1 MSMKDIIDAQIL
13 LALNRKSFQKQWSR
27 ATVHED
33 IKSVLRTASKR
44 KTGEPGY
51 PDQVYVN
58 EVEHLLILVEDKT
71 NVTSHQSDPDVPDM
85 PERYAVDGL
94 KWYLSLFMAN
104 PIFASWKIVG
114 IAVSGD
120 IEDTYNHKIS
130 TFIVKDGEIELI
142 PQINSFLDEKDY
154 LKLFTNVN
162 EEEMI
167 ERIGSSSKKIN
178 KMLRSIDSQKRPILL
193 SALMIALFEIA
204 NSHNSFIREFESN
217 SGGEIIT
224 KLPNR
229 VREVLRSENIPEEK
243 MNVILNQITF
253 LETQLDLRSNNIL
266 RDILKELRD
275 EVIPYF
281 DTSSNYDIMGSFY
294 SEFLR
299 YAGISNVKNGIV
311 LTPAHITQLFTELV
325 PLRPTDV
332 IFDPAAGSGAFL
344 IAGMNALINK
354 IEGSNLPDK
363 QKKIQNVKQKQL
375 IGFEI
380 NATMYTLSISN
391 MLFRHDG
398 KSQLYNLDSFSE
410 EAKQT
415 LRRLAQEG
423 IKPNIGFVNPPYGGK
438 ETASDPTPKEISFL
452 KLLLESVS
460 DYVVMIAPLSTYF
473 KDETIRNGILS
484 QHTLKYVINMPA
496 DLFQPNAATITAI
509 SVFRVGEP
517 QGNKETIMVDLAED
531 GFVLSKNKGR
541 TDIFNRWPEIKEEL
555 FNKLENIEEYA
566 DNITCLKTKLKNGDE
581 WLLQA
586 FATTDYSN
594 LNENSFENAIKEQLI
609 FEARKELDLLEKDID
624 EVELLSILS
633 DYYSM
638 EDDNELEEVNESM
651 EEDNENEE

>member
-13 LALNRKSFQKQWSR
+13 LALNKKSFKYQWSR
-27 ATVHED
+27 ATTNED
-33 IKSVLRTASKR
+33 VKSVLRKASKK
-44 KTGEPGY
+44 KTGLSGY
-51 PDQVYVN
+51 PDQIYIN
-58 EVEHLLILVEDKT
+58 EEEHLLILVEDKT
-71 NVTSHQSDPDVPDM
+71 LVTAHQSEPDKPDN

-94 KWYLSLFMAN
+94 KWYISLFIKN
-104 PIFASWKIVG
+104 PIFEAWKIVG

-130 TFIVKDGEIELI
+130 TFIVRENEIELI
-142 PQINSFLDEKDY
+142 PQVNSFLNEKDY
-154 LKLFTNVN
+154 LRLFINVD

-193 SALMIALFEIA
+193 SALMIALFEVS
-204 NSHNSFIREFESN
+204 NSNNSFIREFESN
-217 SGGEIIT
+217 SGEEIIT

-243 MNVILNQITF
+243 LNIILNQITF
-253 LETQLDLRSNNIL
+253 LETQLDLKNNNIL

-325 PLRPTDV
+325 PIRPSDV

-344 IAGMNALINK
+344 IAGMNALIKK
-354 IEGSNLPDK
+354 IENSNLADK
-363 QKKIQNVKQKQL
+363 QSKILNVKQKQL
-375 IGFEI
+375 IGFEL
-380 NATMYTLSISN
+380 NSTMYTLSISN

-415 LRRLAQEG
+415 LRRLAQDG
-423 IKPNIGFVNPPYGGK
+423 IKPTIGFVNPPYGGK
-438 ETASDPTPKEISFL
+438 ETKSDPTPKEISFL
-452 KLLLESVS
+452 KLLLDSVS
-460 DYVVMIAPLSTYF
+460 DYVIMIAPLSTYF
-473 KDETIRNGILS
+473 KDETTRNGILA

-509 SVFRVGEP
+509 SVFHVGQP
-517 QGNKETIMVDLAED
+517 QGDQETIMVDLVDD

-541 TDIFNRWPEIKEEL
+541 TDIFNRWPEIKQDL
-555 FNKLENIEEYA
+555 FNKLENIDDYA
-566 DNITCLKTKLKNGDE
+566 DNITCLKTKLENGDE

-586 FATTDYSN
+586 FSTTDYSH
-594 LNENSFENAIKEQLI
+594 LTEASFENAIKEQLI
-609 FEARKELDLLEKDID
+609 FEARKELNLLDKDID
-624 EVELLSILS
+624 EVELLSILA
-633 DYYSM
+633 DYYSEEEAV
-638 EDDNELEEVNESM
+638 ED
-651 EEDNENEE
+651 ED

>member
-1 MSMKDIIDAQIL
+1 MSMKDIIDAQVL
-13 LALNRKSFQKQWSR
+13 LALNSKMFQKTWSR
-27 ATVHED
+27 STINED
-33 IKSVLRTASKR
+33 VRSVLLTASKR
-44 KTGEPGY
+44 QNGEPGY

-58 EVEHLLILVEDKT
+58 ETENLLILVEDKT
-71 NVTSHQSDPDVPDM
+71 NVTAHQSSPETPDN
-85 PERYAVDGL
+85 PERYGVDGL
-94 KWYLSLFMAN
+94 KWYISRFMLSPMFN
-104 PIFASWKIVG
+104 NWKIVG
-114 IAVSGD
+114 VAVSGD

-130 TFIVKDGEIELI
+130 TFIVRDDEIELI
-142 PQINSFLDEKDY
+142 PQVNSLLDEEDY
-154 LKLFTNVN
+154 LRLFINVN

-167 ERIGSSSKKIN
+167 ERVGSSSKKIN

-193 SALMIALFEIA
+193 SALMIALFETPG
-204 NSHNSFIREFESN
+204 SRNSFIREFESN
-217 SGGEIIT
+217 SGEEIIT

-229 VREVLRSENIPEEK
+229 VREVLRFENIPPEK
-243 MNVILNQITF
+243 LNIILNQITF
-253 LETQLDLRSNNIL
+253 LETQIDLKSNNIL

-311 LTPAHITQLFTELV
+311 LTPAHITQLFTELI
-325 PLRPTDV
+325 PLRPTDI

-344 IAGMNALINK
+344 IAGMNALISK
-354 IEGSNLPDK
+354 IEGSDLPNK
-363 QKKIQNVKQKQL
+363 QEKIANVKQRQL
-375 IGFEI
+375 IGFEL

-410 EAKQT
+410 EAQQT
-415 LRRLAQEG
+415 LLRLSQEN

-438 ETASDPTPKEISFL
+438 ETTSDPTPKEISFL
-452 KLLLESVS
+452 KLLLNNVS

-473 KDETIRNGILS
+473 KDESTRNAILS
-484 QHTLKYVINMPA
+484 QHTLKYVINMPP

-517 QGNKETIMVDLAED
+517 QGDNETIMVDLSED

-541 TDIFNRWPEIKEEL
+541 TDMFNRWPDIKRDL
-555 FNKLENIEEYA
+555 FEKLNHTDRYT
-566 DNITCLKTKLKNGDE
+566 DNINCLKTKLRNGDE

-586 FATTDYSN
+586 FATTDYSTI
-594 LNENSFENAIKEQLI
+594 NESNFENAIKEQLI
-609 FEARKELDLLEKDID
+609 FEAKRELDLLDKDID

-633 DYYSM
+633 DYYTQE
-638 EDDNELEEVNESM
+638 EDDSDE
-651 EEDNENEE
+651 